1 MLVSLLVNYRAG
13 SNPGAERNNPEQV
26 QLNFGTGGEMAD
38 TLTVPRIEN
47 NGAIVSGGQ
56 PEISM

>member
-1 MLVSLLVNYRAG
+1 
-13 SNPGAERNNPEQV
+13 
-26 QLNFGTGGEMAD
+26 MAD